1 MDAINKRF
9 KDLRKA
15 LNKSQE
21 DMGKILGLSKSGVSN
36 IENGQRNVTEQHFI
50 MLKNWHEKSINI
62 DWLRTG
68 EGEMFNDLS
77 DEDDFMRAATDLRLE
92 EDKLVMEAVIK
103 YWKMSK
109 EHREIFKNY
118 IMSVAEACKKGEI

>member
-1 MDAINKRF
+1 
-9 KDLRKA
+9 
-15 LNKSQE
+15 
-21 DMGKILGLSKSGVSN
+21 
-36 IENGQRNVTEQHFI
+36 

-68 EGEMFNDLS
+68 EGQMFNDLS